1 MTPTAGQAGAAP
13 ASRPEP
19 THGCARCGAE
29 VPIDVGLCERCN
41 PLGLKDVAA
50 SQAHG
55 TVFLAIAV
63 GVAILAVVGRLSLGG
78 IGPFDGR
85 IAAIVPSPPGLS
97 VTLVVENQGSR
108 AGFASCRLYD
118 PDSPG
123 IGPESVSVES
133 PRIEAGRSATFS
145 ALLTTMGTEVRPVAV
160 SCSGP

>member
-1 MTPTAGQAGAAP
+1 VTPTTGRAGAAQAP
-13 ASRPEP
+13 ASPP

-29 VPIDVGLCERCN
+29 IPVDRGLCETCN

-55 TVFLAIAV
+55 TVLVAIVV
-63 GVAILAVVGRLSLGG
+63 GVAILAVLGRLALSG

-85 IAAIVPSPPGLS
+85 IAEIVSSPPGLS
-97 VTLVVENQGSR
+97 VTLVVANHGTSAGS
-108 AGFASCRLYD
+108 ASCRLYD

-123 IGPESVSVES
+123 IGPESISVES
-133 PRIEAGRSATFS
+133 PRIEAGSSATFS
-145 ALLTTMGTEVRPVAV
+145 ALITTMGTTVRPVGV

>member
-1 MTPTAGQAGAAP
+1 MTPTAGQAVAPAP
-13 ASRPEP
+13 ASEP

-55 TVFLAIAV
+55 TVLLAIV
-63 GVAILAVVGRLSLGG
+63 IGVAILAVLGRLALSG
-78 IGPFDGR
+78 IGPFEGR
-85 IAAIVPSPPGLS
+85 VAGVVSSPPGLS
-97 VTLVVENQGSR
+97 VTLVVTNHGTR
-108 AGFASCRLYD
+108 AGSASCRLYD

-123 IGPESVSVES
+123 IGPESINVES
-133 PRIEAGRSATFS
+133 PRIGPGSSATFS
-145 ALLTTMGTEVRPVAV
+145 ALITTMGTTVRPVAV